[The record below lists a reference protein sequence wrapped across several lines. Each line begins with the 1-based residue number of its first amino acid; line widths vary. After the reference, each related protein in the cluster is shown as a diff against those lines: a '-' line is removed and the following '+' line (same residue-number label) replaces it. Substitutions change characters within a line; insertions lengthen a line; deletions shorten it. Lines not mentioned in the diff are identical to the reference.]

1 MLLAYREE
9 EVGMYTIGLGKMEL
23 PILPENL
30 KESVQMD
37 NKKYDTFGAGERI
50 LPGKK
55 KLHTWTISSYFPA
68 HGSPSPTEFYT
79 YYMGLI
85 TRNYTEKDT
94 RPIDPIS
101 FRVTRELE
109 DGTIIFSINTK
120 VLIES
125 IEWEDRKGEPGDL
138 YYTIKLI
145 EYKEFGTDVI

>member
-1 MLLAYREE
+1 
-9 EVGMYTIGLGKMEL
+9 MYVIGLGEMEL

-37 NKKYDTFGAGERI
+37 NKKYDTFGAGERVS
-50 LPGKK
+50 PGMK

-68 HGSPSPTEFYT
+68 HGSPSPTEYHD

-85 TRNYTEKDT
+85 TRDYPKKDT
-94 RPIDPIS
+94 RPIKPIT
-101 FRVTRELE
+101 FRVARELE
-109 DGTIIFSINTK
+109 DGTIIFSVNK
-120 VLIES
+120 PVLIES

-145 EYKEFGTDVI
+145 EYKPFGTKTA